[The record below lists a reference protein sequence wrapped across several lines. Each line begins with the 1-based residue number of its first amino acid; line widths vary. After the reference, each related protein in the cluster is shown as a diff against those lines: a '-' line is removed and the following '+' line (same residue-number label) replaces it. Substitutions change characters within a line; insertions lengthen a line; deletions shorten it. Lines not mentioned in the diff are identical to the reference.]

1 LLQTADLLLPPICIQ
16 QDEVSGWRSVLS
28 LRDPAEKQQA
38 THQFARI
45 AGPRPVAPLSSGRHD
60 GETGSVSFARP
71 FAPSS
76 GLNLRSDVFMSD
88 QSPVGEFPP
97 VTELSK
103 RQRRVLGV
111 LVEKAFTTPEYYPL
125 TLKAATAG
133 CNQKSNR
140 DPVASYTED
149 DVQDVLDELRELG
162 LAGVVHTASGRTERF
177 RHYLRHRM
185 TLTEP
190 QLAILTELLLR
201 GRQSLGELRSRA
213 GRMAT
218 IDSLG
223 TLRDE
228 LRGLIDLGLVQA
240 GGQLERRG
248 VEVDHNL
255 YWAGEAEEFPQTT
268 QAASAPASSVSV
280 ATESPV
286 SAPKNVSAAAP
297 SLSDETATRL
307 ESEIKR
313 LRDDNRTL
321 RDDIESL
328 RESVDAMQA
337 TVDELRPLLG

>member
-1 LLQTADLLLPPICIQ
+1 MMQADGAASCRFATRPKN
-16 QDEVSGWRSVLS
+16 S
-28 LRDPAEKQQA
+28 QA

-45 AGPRPVAPLSSGRHD
+45 AGPRPLAPLSSGRHD

-76 GLNLRSDVFMSD
+76 SLNLQSDVFMSD

-140 DPVASYTED
+140 APVASYTED

-177 RHYLRHRM
+177 RHYLRHRI

-190 QLAILTELLLR
+190 QLAILTELILR
-201 GRQSLGELRSRA
+201 GRQSLGELRTRA

-248 VEVDHNL
+248 IEVDHNL
-255 YWAGEAEEFPQTT
+255 YRAGEAEGFPQTT
-268 QAASAPASSVSV
+268 QTASATASPASVSTST
-280 ATESPV
+280 ATERPV
-286 SAPKNVSAAAP
+286 SAPENVPAAAP

-307 ESEIKR
+307 ESEIER
-313 LRDDNRTL
+313 LRNDNRTL

-337 TVDELRPLLG
+337 TVDELRLLLG